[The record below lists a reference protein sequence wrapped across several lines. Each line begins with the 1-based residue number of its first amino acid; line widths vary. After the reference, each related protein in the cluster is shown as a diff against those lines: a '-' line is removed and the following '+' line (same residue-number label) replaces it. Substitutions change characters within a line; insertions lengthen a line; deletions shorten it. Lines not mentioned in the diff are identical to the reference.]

1 MDKKLKDL
9 IRRILLTEEALA
21 EQLSHRTTRRPKAL
35 AASRIKRQKRGKK
48 QNVEAGNMNGGRPTA
63 PTSGRLRRPPPGIQ

>member
-21 EQLSHRTTRRPKAL
+21 EQLSHRTSRRPTAS
-35 AASRIKRQKRGKK
+35 AASRIKRQKRRKNK
-48 QNVEAGNMNGGRPTA
+48 MQKPT
-63 PTSGRLRRPPPGIQ
+63 T